1 MQPKRHSGQ
10 AKGNPESII
19 QGFIPG
25 KQSATRNPSA
35 KAFFLSYSL
44 TSRQRNRPVPRSL
57 IYFFLSLLFLVPGIA
72 VAETSAQSLPS
83 LQSFT
88 GIWDMPTAR
97 VLPDWNVRIKYG
109 KAEPYRYYG
118 VALGIFDRLEFHGQF
133 TEVSSLETPFG
144 SSYGYYKDRNAGA
157 RLVVTKEQDVL
168 PQIALGVYDPI
179 GTGLFP
185 YRYLVASKMF
195 GPVDVTFGLGQG
207 ILGGESYVDI
217 GNENAN
223 SDAEEF
229 DTTFLFSDPFR
240 PTRPFGGIE
249 YHYSPKLT
257 FSAEYSSL
265 QYDELFGAPDKEKI
279 PVNVGFKYRP
289 FENLVLQGGYMRGQ
303 ELALGIS
310 LEMPLNAEGMLP
322 WKKEKPYK
330 ADEARRWKAYA
341 ADNEKLSGLLVAE
354 LERSG
359 YGGVAVAANDKALW
373 IEARNTRYLSDAKA
387 IGGIATIAD
396 ELSPERIDT
405 FYINLTQQGQ
415 VQQSLKANRHDLRAF
430 QESIMDREGLL
441 TFADL
446 QMYDS
451 SHAGEFFQEPEA
463 ATVQRGE
470 YSKFDFE
477 VNPRVKTFLNNKSGF
492 FKHKVLVQPRLN
504 IYPWDNASLVSELEL
519 TLYNEWGAL
528 DFPPLEPEP
537 TRTDIALYE
546 QDSSPRVSQLAF
558 NQFAELPYD
567 IQGRL
572 SVGLF
577 ESAYAG
583 VGGELFRFFDEGR
596 YGIGLEAEGVRKR
609 DPEDNFK
616 LDDTITR
623 TYDTYYVNL
632 YGQLWPEQ
640 GLDAGLKIGRF
651 LAGDFGCRLE
661 VRRSFRYFT
670 IGAWYT
676 ATDTSDFTSEKNRGN
691 NEKGVFI
698 RVPLSIFA
706 DREIRGSLIY
716 SFASFT
722 RDPGQSVRQPAV
734 LYPMDPYGSV
744 DYTKRT
750 LEKMRR
756 K

>member
-1 MQPKRHSGQ
+1 LL
-10 AKGNPESII
+10 
-19 QGFIPG
+19 PG
-25 KQSATRNPSA
+25 
-35 KAFFLSYSL
+35 
-44 TSRQRNRPVPRSL
+44 
-57 IYFFLSLLFLVPGIA
+57 A
-72 VAETSAQSLPS
+72 VRAETAAQPLPS

-88 GIWDMPTAR
+88 GIWDIPTAR
-97 VLPDWNVRIKYG
+97 VLPDWNMRIKYG

-118 VALGIFDRLEFHGQF
+118 VALGVFDRLEFHGQF
-133 TEVSSLETPFG
+133 TEVSSLQTSFG
-144 SSYGYYKDRNAGA
+144 PSYGYYKDRSAGV
-157 RLVVTKEQDVL
+157 RLAVIKEQDFL

-185 YRYLVASKMF
+185 YRYLVASKMI
-195 GPVDVTFGLGQG
+195 GPVDFTFGLGQG
-207 ILGGESYVDI
+207 ILGGESYLDI
-217 GNENAN
+217 RWENTQ
-223 SDAEEF
+223 SGQEEF
-229 DTTFLFSDPFR
+229 DTTFLFSDPLR
-240 PTRPFGGIE
+240 QTRPFGGIE

-265 QYDELFGAPDKEKI
+265 QYDKLFGGPDKAEI

-303 ELALGIS
+303 ELALGLS
-310 LEMPLNAEGMLP
+310 LEMPLNPEGMLP

-341 ADNEKLSGLLVAE
+341 ADNEALAGLLVAE
-354 LERSG
+354 LERAG
-359 YGGVAVAANDKALW
+359 YGGVAVSARDKALW

-396 ELSPERIDT
+396 ELSPKRIDT

-415 VQQSLKANRHDLRAF
+415 VRQSLKANRSDLRAF
-430 QESIMDREGLL
+430 QDSVMDSKGLL

-451 SHAGEFFQEPEA
+451 AHAGEFFQEPEA

-477 VNPRVKTFLNNKSGF
+477 INPRVKTFLNNKSGF

-572 SVGLF
+572 SAGLF

-596 YGIGLEAEGVRKR
+596 FGIGLEAEGVRKR

-616 LDDTITR
+616 LDDNITK

-651 LAGDFGCRLE
+651 LAGDFGYRLE

-676 ATDTSDFTSEKNRGN
+676 DTDTSDFTSEKNRGN

-698 RVPLSIFA
+698 RIPLSIFA
-706 DREIRGSLIY
+706 DREIRGSLLY

-722 RDPGQSVRQPAV
+722 RDPGQSVRQPST
-734 LYPMDPYGSV
+734 LYPMDPYSSV
-744 DYTKRT
+744 DFTKRT